1 MKADCPV
8 QFDGIDHV
16 VLRVTDRDRTLH
28 FYTDI
33 LGLHVERIIEDLG
46 QGLFQMRCGTN
57 IIDLMVLPP
66 GKRLAEEEARGL
78 DHFCLNIRGDMDV
91 IVGYLKEHDVPITMG
106 PVEVYGATGYGTSVY
121 VLDPDGHNIELKV
134 NYSQFPVRT
143 NIKESMAGITR
154 PR

>member
-1 MKADCPV
+1 MKANCPL

-28 FYTDI
+28 FYTEI

-46 QGLFQMRCGTN
+46 LFQVRCGIN
-57 IIDLMVLPP
+57 IIDLMVLPEGRP
-66 GKRLAEEEARGL
+66 LAAEEGRGL
-78 DHFCLNIRGDMDV
+78 DHFCLNIRGDMDA
-91 IVGYLKEHDVPITMG
+91 IVAYLKQHDVPITMG
-106 PVEVYGATGYGTSVY
+106 PMEVYGATGYGTSVY
-121 VLDPDGHNIELKV
+121 VLDPDGYNIELKA

-143 NIKESMAGITR
+143 SVKGSIASSTR

>member
-1 MKADCPV
+1 MKANCPV
-8 QFDGIDHV
+8 HFEGIDHV
-16 VLRVTDRDRTLH
+16 VLRVTDRVRSLH
-28 FYTDI
+28 FYTEI

-46 QGLFQMRCGTN
+46 LFQVRCGAN
-57 IIDLMVLPP
+57 IIDLIVLPP
-66 GKRLAEEEARGL
+66 GKRLADEEARGI

-91 IVGYLKEHDVPITMG
+91 IVGYLKEHNVTITMG

-121 VLDPDGHNIELKV
+121 VLDPDGYHLELKA

-143 NIKESMAGITR
+143 TTTEATNASTR

>member
-1 MKADCPV
+1 MKANCLV

-28 FYTDI
+28 FYTEI

-46 QGLFQMRCGTN
+46 LFQLRCGTN
-57 IIDLMVLPP
+57 IIDLMVLPE
-66 GKRLAEEEARGL
+66 GRRLAAEDARGL
-78 DHFCLNIRGDMDV
+78 DHFCLNIRGDMDL
-91 IVGYLKEHDVPITMG
+91 IIEYLKVNNVPITMG
-106 PVEVYGATGYGTSVY
+106 PTEVYGATGYGTSVY
-121 VLDPDGHNIELKV
+121 MLDPDGYSIELKV

-143 NIKESMAGITR
+143 TVKEASASSTR